1 MNMISQET
9 ENLLEDIIAVA
20 EEKGMDPAF
29 INFLR
34 NDDDLND
41 EVSTAL
47 EHLFDYGWREGE
59 ISAVGLK
66 KEFSVRRPSLRS
78 E

>member
-9 ENLLEDIIAVA
+9 ENLLEDIAAVA
-20 EEKGMDPAF
+20 KEKGMDPAF
-29 INFLR
+29 INWLC

-47 EHLFDYGWREGE
+47 GTLFEYAWREGE

-66 KEFSVRRPSLRS
+66 KLKEGG
-78 E
+78 

>member
-9 ENLLEDIIAVA
+9 ENLLEDMAAVA

-29 INFLR
+29 INWLR
-34 NDDDLND
+34 SDDDLND
-41 EVSTAL
+41 EVSTSLAN
-47 EHLFDYGWREGE
+47 LFDYGWREGE

-66 KEFSVRRPSLRS
+66 KQFSVRSDK
-78 E
+78 